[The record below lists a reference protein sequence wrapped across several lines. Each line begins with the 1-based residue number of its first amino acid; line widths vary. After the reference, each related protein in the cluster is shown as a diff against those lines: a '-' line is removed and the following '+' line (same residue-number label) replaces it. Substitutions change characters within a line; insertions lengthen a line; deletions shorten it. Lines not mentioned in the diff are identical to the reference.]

1 MAVIN
6 TNSSATIAANALL
19 KNDRDLSKAM
29 NQLSTGSRI
38 NRAADD
44 AAGLGV
50 SIVMT
55 SQINGL
61 NQSIRN
67 ANDGISLAQTAD
79 GALGEVIDILQ
90 RMRELAV
97 QAGNSVLSDNQQD
110 YLALEFD
117 ALADSLETI
126 ADNTSFNGVSIL
138 QNNGLV
144 PPPAGLLKNTYE
156 IKGADASTVMVAV
169 NVLSLDSLATATQ
182 TLNIGTATGSP
193 VNAIALLD
201 LQLDLLAD
209 SRAELGAAMNTL
221 AYVADAQMAELA
233 NTEVSRSRIADTD
246 YAIATTELAR
256 AQIIQ
261 QAGTS
266 MLAQANQAPQS
277 VLALLQ

>member
-6 TNSSATIAANALL
+6 TNSSATIAANALV
-19 KNDRDLSKAM
+19 KNEREINKAM

-61 NQSIRN
+61 NQSVRN

-79 GALGEVIDILQ
+79 GALSEATGILQ

-110 YLALEFD
+110 YLSAEFN
-117 ALADSLETI
+117 ALAEALGTV
-126 ADNTSFNGVSIL
+126 ANNTSFNGVPI
-138 QNNGLV
+138 
-144 PPPAGLLKNTYE
+144 LKNDQSPVGTENTYV
-156 IKGADASTVMVAV
+156 IRGSDASTTMATVKVI
-169 NVLSLDSLATATQ
+169 SLDVLATDAQ
-182 TLNIGTATGSP
+182 ALDISSSSAAPATGPAAS
-193 VNAIALLD
+193 VAALDTALD
-201 LQLDLLAD
+201 TIGAG
-209 SRAELGAAMNTL
+209 RAELGAAMNTL
-221 AYVADAQMAELA
+221 AYVSDAQMVEIA
-233 NTEVSRSRIADTD
+233 NTEISRSRIADTD
-246 YAIATTELAR
+246 YAAATTELAR
-256 AQIIQ
+256 VQIIQ

-266 MLAQANQAPQS
+266 MLAQANQMPQS
-277 VLALLQ
+277 VLSLLQ

>member
-6 TNSSATIAANALL
+6 TNSSATIAANALI
-19 KNDRDLSKAM
+19 KNERDLSKAM

-61 NQSIRN
+61 TQSVRN

-79 GALGEVIDILQ
+79 GALSEATGILQ

-110 YLALEFD
+110 YLSAEFD
-117 ALADSLETI
+117 ALAEALSTV
-126 ADNTSFNGVSIL
+126 ANNTSFNNVSIL
-138 QNNGLV
+138 KDDGG
-144 PPPAGLLKNTYE
+144 AGTPNFNTYS
-156 IKGADASTVMVAV
+156 IRGADASTVMADVKV
-169 NVLSLDSLATATQ
+169 TSLDTLATA
-182 TLNIGTATGSP
+182 
-193 VNAIALLD
+193 AIALD
-201 LQLDLLAD
+201 IGSSSGNPATAITTIDGQLDTLAAG
-209 SRAELGAAMNTL
+209 RAELGAAMNTL
-221 AYVADAQMAELA
+221 AYVADSQMVEIA

-246 YAIATTELAR
+246 YAAATTELAR

-266 MLAQANQAPQS
+266 MLAQANQMPQS

>member
-1 MAVIN
+1 M
-6 TNSSATIAANALL
+6 
-19 KNDRDLSKAM
+19 
-29 NQLSTGSRI
+29 
-38 NRAADD
+38 
-44 AAGLGV
+44 
-50 SIVMT
+50 
-55 SQINGL
+55 
-61 NQSIRN
+61 
-67 ANDGISLAQTAD
+67 
-79 GALGEVIDILQ
+79 
-90 RMRELAV
+90 
-97 QAGNSVLSDNQQD
+97 LSDNQQD
-110 YLALEFD
+110 YLAVEFD

>member
-1 MAVIN
+1 MAIIN

-79 GALGEVIDILQ
+79 GALGQAIDIFQ

-110 YLALEFD
+110 YLAAEFN
-117 ALADSLETI
+117 ALADGLETI

-138 QNNGLV
+138 KNFSGS
-144 PPPAGLLKNTYE
+144 NTYD
-156 IKGADASTVMVAV
+156 IKGADASTTMA
-169 NVLSLDSLATATQ
+169 NVLVVTLDV
-182 TLNIGTATGSP
+182 P
-193 VNAIALLD
+193 V
-201 LQLDLLAD
+201 LLAQSMD
-209 SRAELGAAMNTL
+209 ISAAAGPSAVPAVVSTVDNVLQMLSAGRALLGAAMNTL
-221 AYVADAQMAELA
+221 GYVADAQMAELA

-246 YAIATTELAR
+246 YAVATTELAR

>member
-1 MAVIN
+1 M
-6 TNSSATIAANALL
+6 
-19 KNDRDLSKAM
+19 
-29 NQLSTGSRI
+29 
-38 NRAADD
+38 
-44 AAGLGV
+44 

-61 NQSIRN
+61 NQSVRN
-67 ANDGISLAQTAD
+67 ANDGISLPQTAD
-79 GALGEVIDILQ
+79 GALGEVVDILQ

-110 YLALEFD
+110 YLAVEFD

-156 IKGADASTVMVAV
+156 IKGADANTVMVAV

-182 TLNIGTATGSP
+182 TLNIGTTLGSP

>member
-38 NRAADD
+38 NRAEDD

-61 NQSIRN
+61 SQSIRN

>member
-6 TNSSATIAANALL
+6 TNSSATIAANALI
-19 KNDRDLSKAM
+19 KNERDINKAM

-61 NQSIRN
+61 NQSVRN

-79 GALGEVIDILQ
+79 GALAEATGILQ

-110 YLALEFD
+110 YLAAEFD
-117 ALADSLETI
+117 ALAAALGTV
-126 ADNTSFNGVSIL
+126 ADNTSFNGVTI
-138 QNNGLV
+138 
-144 PPPAGLLKNTYE
+144 LKNDQSPVGTENAYV
-156 IKGADASTVMVAV
+156 IRGADASTTIATVT
-169 NVLSLDSLATATQ
+169 VLSLDVLATDTQ
-182 TLNIGTATGSP
+182 ALDISSAAVAPGAGPAASVTALDTALDEIGAG
-193 VNAIALLD
+193 
-201 LQLDLLAD
+201 
-209 SRAELGAAMNTL
+209 RAELGAAMNTL
-221 AYVADAQMAELA
+221 AYVADAQMVEIA

-246 YAIATTELAR
+246 YATATTELAR

-266 MLAQANQAPQS
+266 MLAQANQMPQS
-277 VLALLQ
+277 VLSLLQ

>member
-110 YLALEFD
+110 YLAVEFD

-156 IKGADASTVMVAV
+156 IKGADANTVMVAV
-169 NVLSLDSLATATQ
+169 DVLSLDSLATATQ